1 MRVTLTYGDVG
12 ICIEHETET
21 YSPDLLD
28 DLTTR
33 AREVLVLTLDS
44 LRALS

>member
-12 ICIEHETET
+12 IAVDIDTDC

-28 DLTTR
+28 DLTRR
-33 AREVLVLTLDS
+33 AREALVATLDS